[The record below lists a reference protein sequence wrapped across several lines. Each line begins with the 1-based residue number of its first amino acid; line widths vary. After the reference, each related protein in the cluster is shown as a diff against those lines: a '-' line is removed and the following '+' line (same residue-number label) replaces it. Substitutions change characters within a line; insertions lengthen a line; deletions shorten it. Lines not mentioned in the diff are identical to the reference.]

1 MYMPTL
7 EGVDSSMY
15 DVCKPVTELW
25 VYMHQQWTKYE
36 PNFNPDGTSNML
48 FVQATSG
55 LKTEQAGDPVYAEL
69 EFSEGDD

>member
-1 MYMPTL
+1 
-7 EGVDSSMY
+7 
-15 DVCKPVTELW
+15 
-25 VYMHQQWTKYE
+25 MHQQWTKYE